1 MPLPSMGYCDKFRR
15 SRSNGMGEYRVYQTN
30 SSGNLF
36 MSIPHMRI
44 NGSSDVGA
52 TSGISVS
59 GDNSLGVRDIL
70 ITSLSQIVCYA
81 STIRFIWV
89 PLDCTVP
96 LFFSPVGSNYMPPCK
111 YLVFRNIVIVY
122 TFYDFSFR
130 FMHITCIFLL
140 YPGCD

>member
-81 STIRFIWV
+81 STIRFI
-89 PLDCTVP
+89 
-96 LFFSPVGSNYMPPCK
+96 
-111 YLVFRNIVIVY
+111 
-122 TFYDFSFR
+122 
-130 FMHITCIFLL
+130 
-140 YPGCD
+140 